1 MHSHVERGDTLK
13 GIDTG
18 KEKVKQIC
26 DILRRETLE
35 PAKKN
40 AEQIV
45 QAAEAEATRILHD
58 AKIEAEKIKANA
70 FEEMKKEKSVFQASL
85 NQACKQSLES
95 LKDSIENKL
104 FDEELSSVI
113 KNSIQEPKV
122 IADLIQAVISALQ
135 KEGIDADLDV
145 IIPRTIPAKAVNEL
159 LIGQMLEKL
168 KNQSVSLGG
177 IQGGIEVKIQ
187 KENLTIDV
195 TDVALKEMVSKYIRK
210 DFRSILFGIN

>member
-1 MHSHVERGDTLK
+1 MK

-26 DILRRETLE
+26 DVLRRETLE

-45 QAAEAEATRILHD
+45 HDAEAEAAQILHD
-58 AKIEAEKIKANA
+58 ARVEAEKIKADA
-70 FEEMKKEKSVFQASL
+70 FEEMKKEKNVFQASL

-95 LKDSIENKL
+95 LKDSIEQKL
-104 FDEELSSVI
+104 FDDELALTL
-113 KNSIQEPKV
+113 KKPLQEPKI
-122 IADLIQAVISALQ
+122 IADLIQAVIAALQ
-135 KEGIDADLDV
+135 KEGMDADLDV
-145 IIPRTIPAKAVNEL
+145 IIPREISAKAINEL
-159 LIGQMLEKL
+159 LLKQIVDKL
-168 KNQSVSLGG
+168 KNQSVSIGS

-195 TDVALKEMVSKYIRK
+195 TDEALKEMVSKYIRK
-210 DFRSILFGIN
+210 DFREILFRAN